1 MLWLLL
7 NAEDVD
13 TDEKLRFFSVK
24 HWEPPLAESNVL
36 EMDAAKLT
44 LRRAIMR
51 LVAASAEAIV

>member
-1 MLWLLL
+1 MLELLL

-24 HWEPPLAESNVL
+24 HCEPPLAESNVL